1 MTLKEQIMKLQTY
14 KMYEGEDTVYVERD
28 DVIKALEQESC
39 ECKQV
44 DIDKFKEILKNNPP
58 IISVLEQEPCEDCI
72 SREETILHLSERLY
86 ETAMNN
92 QGYEITMDKACED
105 IALNRLKTWI
115 NELPSVTPK
124 AESEDKE

>member
-14 KMYEGEDTVYVERD
+14 KMYESEDTVYVERD
-28 DVIKALEQESC
+28 DVIKALEQ
-39 ECKQV
+39 Q
-44 DIDKFKEILKNNPP
+44 
-58 IISVLEQEPCEDCI
+58 PCEDCI
-72 SREETILHLSERLY
+72 SREETILHISERLY

-105 IALNRLKTWI
+105 IALDRLKTWI

-124 AESEDKE
+124 AENLK

>member
-28 DVIKALEQESC
+28 DVLKLLEQEPC

-72 SREETILHLSERLY
+72 SRKDVMAIIEWAYDECKID
-86 ETAMNN
+86 
-92 QGYEITMDKACED
+92 GYTDYCEIRDLIKDMPT
-105 IALNRLKTWI
+105 
-115 NELPSVTPK
+115 VTPK
-124 AESEDKE
+124 AGSEG